1 MIATIEFTDW
11 TRQGIGL
18 YARQNGGS
26 LNQTDPPGQGY
37 ALFLE
42 GFYLVSLGFWREIV
56 GVETLVAAGFD
67 PVPGGVLPG
76 TAYRMR
82 YQVVQQG
89 ALTALR
95 GKVWLATDVEPAAW
109 TTEVLDDT
117 PELQDVLGSFAV
129 DVYNNGGVDSVYF
142 DDLEIRAL

>member
-1 MIATIEFTDW
+1 
-11 TRQGIGL
+11 
-18 YARQNGGS
+18 
-26 LNQTDPPGQGY
+26 
-37 ALFLE
+37 
-42 GFYLVSLGFWREIV
+42 
-56 GVETLVAAGFD
+56 
-67 PVPGGVLPG
+67 
-76 TAYRMR
+76 MR